1 VDNDGWPDLFLANA
15 HVYPEV
21 DEKGLNITFRERKLL
36 YWNQGYRKFKDISLE
51 AGPGITTPFNSHG
64 VAFADLDNDG
74 SVEIVVNN
82 SHDPPSL
89 LKNYGEHGNWILVKL
104 IRTKSNRDAIG
115 ARVQVRTT
123 GHQQMQEVRSGGGY
137 VSESDFRV
145 HFGLGKGTKVDVL
158 GIRWPSGLVAKL
170 ENAPT
175 NQIVTVKEGAG
186 VVKQ

>member
-1 VDNDGWPDLFLANA
+1 
-15 HVYPEV
+15 
-21 DEKGLNITFRERKLL
+21 
-36 YWNQGYRKFKDISLE
+36 
-51 AGPGITTPFNSHG
+51 
-64 VAFADLDNDG
+64 
-74 SVEIVVNN
+74 
-82 SHDPPSL
+82 
-89 LKNYGEHGNWILVKL
+89 
-104 IRTKSNRDAIG
+104 
-115 ARVQVRTT
+115 
-123 GHQQMQEVRSGGGY
+123 VRSGGCY